1 MAQAEKVYI
10 IVLGSL
16 TSGQKMAQACHA
28 ITAFTFAH
36 PEKARDWFEN
46 SNNIVVLEH

>member
-1 MAQAEKVYI
+1 MAQVDKLYI
-10 IVLGSL
+10 IVLKSL
-16 TSGQKMAQACHA
+16 SSGLKAAQACHA